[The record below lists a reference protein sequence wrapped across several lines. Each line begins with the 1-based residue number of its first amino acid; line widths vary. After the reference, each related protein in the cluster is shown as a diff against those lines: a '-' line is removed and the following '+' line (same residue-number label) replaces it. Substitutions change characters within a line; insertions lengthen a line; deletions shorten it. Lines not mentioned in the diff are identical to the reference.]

1 MPWSKQQPYV
11 PAYGVPTWLGSR
23 LVIPAAYTSNAD
35 SSARRWLS
43 ATCERGREGT
53 TVSTQTHH
61 VGEARRTEIF
71 LDELIAELAKP
82 ADIVGPTLE
91 M

>member
-43 ATCERGREGT
+43 AT
-53 TVSTQTHH
+53 
-61 VGEARRTEIF
+61 EIF